1 MKTASKL
8 SENAIHWLE
17 EFARCVR
24 DRTYDEARPLFE
36 DGVYSFGTVA
46 DQARGLDNLVQSQWR
61 EVWDVTEGF
70 DFEYQA
76 AHCWESDGLLGV
88 ATPWS
93 SKGVSEDGES
103 FERHGR
109 ATLLLRRIDGKWK
122 AVHSH
127 FSMNPD
133 A

>member
-1 MKTASKL
+1 MKTALKL
-8 SENAIHWLE
+8 SEGATRWLQR
-17 EFARCVR
+17 FAQCVR

-46 DQARGLDNLVQSQWR
+46 EQARGLDNLVETQWR

-70 DFEYQA
+70 DFDYA
-76 AHCWESDGLLGV
+76 VARCWEADGLLGV
-88 ATPWS
+88 AAPWS
-93 SKGVSEDGES
+93 STGVAGAGKA
-103 FERHGR
+103 FARHGR
-109 ATLLLRRIDGKWK
+109 ATLLLKYIDGEWK

-133 A
+133 T